1 MARTIATIEAQILA
15 EKNAQAALNGLNSPS
30 QTAIYVSWIF
40 IQAVTINLFEQILD
54 IYKSFVEDVA
64 SKSFT
69 GSPKWIQDKVL
80 KFQYDATN
88 PQVTQLIDFVP
99 SYPIINPN
107 LRIITRC
114 SVKTNALN
122 QVLVKVA
129 KQEPPVALN
138 NTELAS
144 LTGYLSQGGNGTLS
158 GYGTGIGFAGI
169 STTVQ
174 SFDSDKIFLNAEI
187 FYDGQYAT
195 VIQTLVINA
204 INTYLAT
211 LPFDGSVKIISLID
225 AIQGAGGGNVVT
237 DIVIT
242 DLAMRADATP
252 FASKTYLILN
262 KTEIIS
268 VYPTYAGYIIGET
281 TSGQTF
287 TDTLIFTAQ

>member
-1 MARTIATIEAQILA
+1 MARSIATIKAQILA
-15 EKNAQAALNGLNSPS
+15 EKNTQAALSGLNSPS
-30 QTAIYVSWIF
+30 QVAIYTSWIF

-54 IYKSFVEDVA
+54 IYKAYVEDVT

-69 GSPKWIQDKVL
+69 GSPKWIQDKVF

-99 SYPIINPN
+99 SYPVINPS

-122 QVLVKVA
+122 QVFVKVA
-129 KQEPPVALN
+129 KQDPPVALN
-138 NTELAS
+138 GTELAS

-174 SFDSDKIFLNAEI
+174 SFTSDKLYLNAEI

-195 VIQTLVINA
+195 VIQTTVIAA
-204 INTYLAT
+204 IDNYLAN
-211 LPFDGSVKIISLID
+211 LPFDGSVKVISLVD
-225 AIQGAGGGNVVT
+225 AIQSVPGVT

-242 DLAMRADATP
+242 DLAMRPDATP
-252 FASKTYLILN
+252 FANKTFLILS
-262 KTEIIS
+262 KTEILS
-268 VYPTYAGYIIGET
+268 VYPTFAGYVVSET
-281 TSGQTF
+281 TTGSTLI
-287 TDTLIFTAQ
+287 DTLTFTAQ